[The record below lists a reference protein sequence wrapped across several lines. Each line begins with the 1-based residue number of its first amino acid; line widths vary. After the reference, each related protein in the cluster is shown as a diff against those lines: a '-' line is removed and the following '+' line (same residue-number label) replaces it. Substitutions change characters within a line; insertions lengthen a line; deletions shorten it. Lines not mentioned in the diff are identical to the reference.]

1 MAIVVRGSERVK
13 YPELFNKMFR
23 LRYETFVCNRGWA
36 LPHRNGLEIDEYD
49 TDDTVYFIALDG
61 EGNIESTLRI
71 TPPCA
76 GGLTEDCFPH
86 LVESVANL
94 SNPSVCELTRYI
106 VVPRRYHGI
115 DERAH
120 KTAILVTMLEWA
132 LAEGMTAIRA
142 VTDIEILTEFLTICP
157 LIEPLGLPTAYGGG
171 YDAPGG
177 GVAIA
182 VSIPVQLAVLEDFR
196 RYGQIP
202 VRVAAE

>member
-13 YPELFNKMFR
+13 YSELFNKMFR
-23 LRYETFVCNRGWA
+23 LRYETFICNRGWA

-142 VTDIEILTEFLTICP
+142 VIPSHRFFVTLHGRSFLP
-157 LIEPLGLPTAYGGG
+157 SSLPSHSTQMLY
-171 YDAPGG
+171 
-177 GVAIA
+177 
-182 VSIPVQLAVLEDFR
+182 SLAKDTHS
-196 RYGQIP
+196 GSP
-202 VRVAAE
+202 